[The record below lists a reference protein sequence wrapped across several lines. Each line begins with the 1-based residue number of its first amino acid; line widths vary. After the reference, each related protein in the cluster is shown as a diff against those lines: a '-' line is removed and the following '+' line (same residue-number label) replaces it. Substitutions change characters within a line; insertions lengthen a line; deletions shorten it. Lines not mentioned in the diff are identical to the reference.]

1 MIERI
6 TMESRP
12 DRNFSC
18 LIHTRAFT
26 RGAIGLRGATFLP
39 AGFDLVVRAPATAIR
54 KIRNKVKSGGQECPP
69 CTNSVRIS
77 RAG

>member
-12 DRNFSC
+12 AANFSC

-26 RGAIGLRGATFLP
+26 RGGMGLEVAASVTVSFSFAVRRRRLKVM
-39 AGFDLVVRAPATAIR
+39 LVQMEDAPMDTSR
-54 KIRNKVKSGGQECPP
+54 SGHQIPG
-69 CTNSVRIS
+69 
-77 RAG
+77 

>member
-12 DRNFSC
+12 ARNFSC

-26 RGAIGLRGATFLP
+26 RGAIGSRGADTLARRF
-39 AGFDLVVRAPATAIR
+39 
-54 KIRNKVKSGGQECPP
+54 
-69 CTNSVRIS
+69 
-77 RAG
+77 